1 MVYYWP
7 LEKLIEESGNINK
20 KNLQIRIKET
30 LPWYVFLVGYL
41 NNCCFATVQ
50 DCYGWIEEIFRELG
64 KDKFNVYV
72 SYTQDEKE
80 MKKGYVYRNRMR
92 LADIKWKDIKNA
104 MFFFETKEEPPQ
116 CTKVFMS
123 IMKWL
128 EKKYTL
134 DLTYDPYEL
143 GETSETIL
151 HLISIT
157 EKYFEVD
164 RLFADLLLLSRDPSS
179 FAEGFQS
186 VGKMNLFEKLVCSS
200 IGYNNF
206 GDDMTLPFL
215 FRMSYV
221 PSDGLKEDKYC
232 TIDARKKR
240 AWINFGKEL
249 PENLIDYL
257 DNEDWRVWYQ
267 QLESLQLVRFLTYA
281 PNIKEFR

>member
-1 MVYYWP
+1 MVYHWP

-41 NNCCFATVQ
+41 KNCYFETVQ

-64 KDKFNVYV
+64 KDKFNVFV

-80 MKKGYVYRNRMR
+80 IGKGYVYRNRMR

-123 IMKWL
+123 IMKSH

-157 EKYFEVD
+157 EKYF
-164 RLFADLLLLSRDPSS
+164 
-179 FAEGFQS
+179 
-186 VGKMNLFEKLVCSS
+186 
-200 IGYNNF
+200 
-206 GDDMTLPFL
+206 
-215 FRMSYV
+215 
-221 PSDGLKEDKYC
+221 
-232 TIDARKKR
+232 
-240 AWINFGKEL
+240 
-249 PENLIDYL
+249 
-257 DNEDWRVWYQ
+257 
-267 QLESLQLVRFLTYA
+267 
-281 PNIKEFR
+281 